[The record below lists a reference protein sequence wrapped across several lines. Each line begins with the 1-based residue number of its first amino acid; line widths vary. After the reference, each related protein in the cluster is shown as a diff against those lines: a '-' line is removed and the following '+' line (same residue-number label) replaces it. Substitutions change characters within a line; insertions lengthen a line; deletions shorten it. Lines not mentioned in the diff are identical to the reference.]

1 MQHCPS
7 CTTPGVGGVLLLL
20 LLHTQRAALGCVCL
34 PDFQRSA
41 DLPIATSGK
50 TRQFSNLYLVLEGYH
65 FTVYILYPS
74 ELAQHSYLPTYRYLP
89 GPTKATTG
97 VFDFFFVILFHF
109 FSF

>member
-50 TRQFSNLYLVLEGYH
+50 TRQFSNLYLEGCH
-65 FTVYILYPS
+65 FTIYILYPS
-74 ELAQHSYLPTYRYLP
+74 ELAQYSYLPTYRYLP

-97 VFDFFFVILFHF
+97 VFDFFFLILFHF